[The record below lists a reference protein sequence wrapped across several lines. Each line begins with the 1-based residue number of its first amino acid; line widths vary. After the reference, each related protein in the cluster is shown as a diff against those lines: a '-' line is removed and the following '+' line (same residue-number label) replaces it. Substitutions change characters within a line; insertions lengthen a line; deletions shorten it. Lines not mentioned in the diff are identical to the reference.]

1 MSPHW
6 KRYFST
12 ITNKGCA
19 LKVTIFK
26 YEMKQL
32 KGPVLIWSISLF
44 LVILS
49 ILPVYI
55 GMMSSTDTIV
65 LEGFGSNPML
75 EAMGVTLDVIATPMG
90 TYAFLTFYVFLACAI
105 NGMNLGL
112 KMITKEYLQN
122 TADFILTKPYSRGKV
137 FISKILA
144 IIISA
149 LIIGLAY
156 FLGSWMGMLIGAG
169 GDYNFPAMT
178 LIAFSIVFIQLIY
191 AALGLLVGMIF
202 PHIRVPLLVAT
213 AVAFTSYVIGSFS
226 NKMGYT
232 ALTYLSPY
240 HYFTSAEIIK
250 TGGYEP
256 RFIVLSLVLIG
267 FILGISYLIF
277 RKKDIIIVS

>member
-1 MSPHW
+1 
-6 KRYFST
+6 
-12 ITNKGCA
+12 
-19 LKVTIFK
+19 VTIFK

-32 KGPVLIWSISLF
+32 KGAIIIWTISLF
-44 LVILS
+44 LVILI

-55 GMMSSTDTIV
+55 GMMSAADTIV
-65 LEGFGSNPML
+65 LEGFGGNPML

-112 KMITKEYLQN
+112 KMITKEYLQK

-144 IIISA
+144 ILISA

-169 GDYNFPAMT
+169 GDYNFPVMT
-178 LIAFSIVFIQLIY
+178 QIAFSIVFIQMIY

-213 AVAFTSYVIGSFS
+213 AVAFASYVIGSFS
-226 NKMGYT
+226 NKMGY
-232 ALTYLSPY
+232 AILTYLSPY

-250 TGGYEP
+250 TGSYEP
-256 RFIVLSLVLIG
+256 RFLVLSLVLIG
-267 FILGISYLIF
+267 CLMGISYLIF